1 MLNTT
6 IRPRHVSAAAI
17 VSLTVV
23 ALAACGNDHAGRDD
37 GSTTTTTTAVLADP
51 ATEIPETPVGQQLRW
66 ALDHL
71 ALGAPPPT
79 VDEVNEHVSAE
90 FLRDVMP
97 ADTVVSLFDET
108 IAERGGLHFDGFAFD
123 PRPEAAV
130 ALVRSDSGQHAGL
143 FVEVEPQPPHRIQ
156 AIALDEA
163 PTEPLATSGRHAG
176 LFELDGRQ
184 LFLSCIG
191 DGEPTV
197 VLVGGLSGD
206 WADVQRPVS
215 ANTHVCSYDKP
226 NVLGSRS
233 EHAPTPRDAAGMADE
248 LAALLNAA
256 AVPGP
261 YVVVG
266 HSNGGMVAQLFA
278 ANHPEQIAGI
288 VLVDSATEDQDL
300 RAAELV
306 RNQLPA
312 GDAEAMIAGM
322 TAMPP
327 RLVDPEQFDHTKS
340 REQLR
345 ASRTNAPLPAV
356 PMTVLVH
363 GLPLDNIPPDLAE
376 LYEPIWQDM
385 QRRLAAIVPG
395 STYQVVAGTSHDI
408 HGDRPDIVAN
418 AIIDVVAAATD
429 EPH

>member
-1 MLNTT
+1 
-6 IRPRHVSAAAI
+6 
-17 VSLTVV
+17 
-23 ALAACGNDHAGRDD
+23 
-37 GSTTTTTTAVLADP
+37 
-51 ATEIPETPVGQQLRW
+51 
-66 ALDHL
+66 
-71 ALGAPPPT
+71 
-79 VDEVNEHVSAE
+79 
-90 FLRDVMP
+90 
-97 ADTVVSLFDET
+97 
-108 IAERGGLHFDGFAFD
+108 
-123 PRPEAAV
+123 
-130 ALVRSDSGQHAGL
+130 
-143 FVEVEPQPPHRIQ
+143 
-156 AIALDEA
+156 
-163 PTEPLATSGRHAG
+163 
-176 LFELDGRQ
+176 
-184 LFLSCIG
+184 
-191 DGEPTV
+191 
-197 VLVGGLSGD
+197 
-206 WADVQRPVS
+206 
-215 ANTHVCSYDKP
+215 
-226 NVLGSRS
+226 VLGSRS

-288 VLVDSATEDQDL
+288 VLVDSATEDQNL

-322 TAMPP
+322 TTMPP

-345 ASRTNAPLPAV
+345 DSRTNAPLPAV
-356 PMTVLVH
+356 PMIVLVH

-385 QRRLAAIVPG
+385 QRRLAANVPG

-408 HGDRPDIVAN
+408 HGERPDIVAD

-429 EPH
+429 QPH